1 MGKTSRLLQQSR
13 ICSTLTHGAWSYGC
27 MRAQAAS
34 LSTPALHNGCAT
46 QAVTAGART
55 RRAPPSRKAHETQR
69 AIKAHLERQLR
80 AQLDESYAP
89 AADAPGADAPWELWP
104 TPLASSTP
112 GVQTPG
118 AARLNA
124 VTISLADCEI
134 QVRSI
139 ASLMDRL
146 SDVFSADE
154 RASLKREAA
163 LLSLQGR
170 LRVSTD
176 D

>member
-27 MRAQAAS
+27 MRAGGITFHTCAAS
-34 LSTPALHNGCAT
+34 QLCDAGGD
-46 QAVTAGART
+46 TAGART
-55 RRAPPSRKAHETQR
+55 RRAPPSRTAHETQR

-104 TPLASSTP
+104 TPLASPTP

-118 AARLNA
+118 AARLNS
-124 VTISLADCEI
+124 VKISLAECEI